1 MLQKFGYQTDVAVN
15 GNEAI
20 NLLSNQKYDL
30 IFMDVQMPIMD
41 GVTATKIIR
50 ENSLSATKPWIVA
63 LTAGALPE
71 DYQAC
76 IDAGMNDYISKP
88 IDIKEIAR
96 SLSAPN
102 FLRSLQLNLE

>member
-1 MLQKFGYQTDVAVN
+1 MLQKFGYQADVAMN

-20 NLLSNQKYDL
+20 NFLSNQEYDL

-50 ENSLSATKPWIVA
+50 ENLLSATKPWIIA
-63 LTAGALPE
+63 LTASALPE

-76 IDAGMNDYISKP
+76 IDAGMNAYISKP

-96 SLSAPN
+96 SLSAPH
-102 FLRSLQLNLE
+102 FLRSLEANLK